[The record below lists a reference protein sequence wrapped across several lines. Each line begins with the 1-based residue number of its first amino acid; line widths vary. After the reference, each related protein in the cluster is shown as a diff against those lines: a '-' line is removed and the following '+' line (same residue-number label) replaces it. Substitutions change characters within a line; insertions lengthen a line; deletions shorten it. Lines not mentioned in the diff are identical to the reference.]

1 MIAADDIGMCYQSG
15 KDANPTQIL
24 DSISFS
30 VETGA
35 FVTIL
40 GPSGCGKTT
49 LIRILASL
57 VQPTRGI
64 IRVDGVNVKIPSHER
79 TVIFQDYGLF
89 EWKTVLENVEFGL
102 KAKGLYEKERKRI
115 AREYV
120 KMVRLEGA
128 EDKYPSELSGGMKQ
142 RAAIARAIAVE
153 PKCLLMDEPFSALDS
168 QTRSELQE
176 EILEIWQQTHQ
187 TVVLVTHNI
196 EEALFL
202 SDRILLLSKTPSRIV
217 MDLKVDFPRPRL
229 QELRFESGFR
239 ELADKLWHAL
249 RNEVH

>member
-1 MIAADDIGMCYQSG
+1 
-15 KDANPTQIL
+15 
-24 DSISFS
+24 
-30 VETGA
+30 
-35 FVTIL
+35 
-40 GPSGCGKTT
+40 
-49 LIRILASL
+49 
-57 VQPTRGI
+57 
-64 IRVDGVNVKIPSHER
+64 
-79 TVIFQDYGLF
+79 
-89 EWKTVLENVEFGL
+89 
-102 KAKGLYEKERKRI
+102 
-115 AREYV
+115 
-120 KMVRLEGA
+120 LEGA